1 LLATQ
6 ERPSAFEADPGGE
19 LAKLL
24 VPVGEHGMN
33 ETDTDGVYFTEG
45 TCCGSWVGSLQVHQL
60 GEADRANLAEWE
72 AVYRELWGSRGWFL
86 TEETAPA
93 ADADSSN
100 QDGDGGG
107 LPSGDGAGP
116 GHSGGDGGYSGG
128 DAGAEAMAVAEA
140 EAPADE
146 AEEAEPFRHPKQDLF
161 VKMLHDGDTHA
172 FSVSLSDTT
181 VEELERLVKQRLE
194 SKQMSWTGNIEFVFQ
209 GISYDPRIDGR
220 RILSEL
226 GMAKKSIIIAIV
238 TDTAVLFLM
247 F

>member
-1 LLATQ
+1 MLTPNLLFLQVFAILLATQ

-45 TCCGSWVGSLQVHQL
+45 RCCGSWVGSLQVHQL
-60 GEADRANLAEWE
+60 VEADSANLAEWE
-72 AVYRELWGSRGWFL
+72 AVYRALWGSRGWFL

-116 GHSGGDGGYSGG
+116 GLRGGYGHSLPWELLIP
-128 DAGAEAMAVAEA
+128 GAV
-140 EAPADE
+140 
-146 AEEAEPFRHPKQDLF
+146 HSSK
-161 VKMLHDGDTHA
+161 
-172 FSVSLSDTT
+172 SDTCIAYRGCRHT
-181 VEELERLVKQRLE
+181 PDNLIVASRPHRRRVYHATHQ
-194 SKQMSWTGNIEFVFQ
+194 TFQ
-209 GISYDPRIDGR
+209 AARG
-220 RILSEL
+220 
-226 GMAKKSIIIAIV
+226 
-238 TDTAVLFLM
+238 
-247 F
+247 